1 MKTEKFQ
8 KIVEDAK
15 LGLSSKEEI
24 TNAITEAEEFIKKYS
39 GIDSKKSKNSNNKN
53 RKPLFDTTL
62 KVDKIINDQLSIYKE
77 GIEILKEELNYYKN
91 FKKQRC
97 FENIRTLLKD
107 NSNVKIGQ
115 IEKEACVSLGYMSRL
130 EKPDNSAEP
139 SIEFVA
145 TAAKMLGVS
154 IDTLLLTDLSSFT
167 PTERYLINL
176 IEKLKKDTI
185 EDKLEWKRD
194 SASSLNELDG
204 EIKTGLTDHFL
215 FDYKTVYVPGETD
228 YPDQIDRAVFNS
240 RSFGS
245 DTYINDDCFSLN
257 MKSGSTLYLMDI
269 KKVSYRAKDPDIYAK
284 EIWIFTPGE
293 GRQFLLD
300 NKHNYQIASL
310 VDLLF
315 QTVKEDSH
323 HPKVKKSIKK
333 VLDAFINEDDLGEND
348 EPDLPF

>member
-1 MKTEKFQ
+1 MKIEEFQ
-8 KIVEDAK
+8 RKVEDAQ

-24 TNAITEAEEFIKKYS
+24 SNTINETEEFIKINKAEKIDRDKTINSARPTTEEIFKYE
-39 GIDSKKSKNSNNKN
+39 
-53 RKPLFDTTL
+53 
-62 KVDKIINDQLSIYKE
+62 E
-77 GIEILKEELNYYKN
+77 GIKILKEKLDNYKN
-91 FKKQRC
+91 FNKQRC

-107 NSNVKIGQ
+107 NPNVKIGQ

-130 EKPDNSAEP
+130 GKPDNSSEP

-194 SASSLNELDG
+194 SAGYLNELDG
-204 EIKTGLTDHFL
+204 EIETGLTDHFL
-215 FDYKTVYVPGETD
+215 FDYKTVYIPGETD
-228 YPDQIDRAVFNS
+228 YPEPIDRAVFNS
-240 RSFGS
+240 MSFGS
-245 DTYINDDCFSLN
+245 DTCINDDCFSLN

-269 KKVSYRAKDPDIYAK
+269 KKVSYRVKEPDIYAK

-293 GRQFLLD
+293 GRHFLLD

-315 QTVKEDSH
+315 QTVKEDYH
-323 HPKVKKSIKK
+323 HPKVNKNIKK

-348 EPDLPF
+348 EQELPF